1 MSARREHRL
10 RRLENRVSFLEK
22 HLMCDSPITSNTGIA
37 VKKSKKVYRPMAA
50 LFRKK

>member
-22 HLMCDSPITSNTGIA
+22 HLTCASPVTTNTGIA
-37 VKKSKKVYRPMAA
+37 AKQQKKVYRPLAA